1 MALSFSLQPESA
13 VPLYYQ
19 LAQSLRAQIESGI
32 WKPGDM
38 ITSERELMQL
48 AGVSRAT
55 VRQAI
60 SNLILDGVLERSRGR
75 GTFVARRKMEQ
86 EMRSVY
92 SFAEQMT
99 RQGLQLEDHLLQRHR
114 VPASE
119 ELAELLAVQPD
130 EWLIH
135 IKRVRSLQGVPL
147 MLDSSYVPYYL
158 CPDLLT
164 DPFEPPLYRMLG
176 EKYGLPPAHATD
188 YLEPVL
194 ADRVQAHLLQMEVG
208 APLMFLQRITFTRRD
223 VPLHVAQNYI
233 PGDRCRF
240 RVNLQSDNTEAELKG
255 GLQITRATKSDLKL
269 PALAEKEERS
279 VNS

>member
-1 MALSFSLQPESA
+1 MTLSFSLQPDSA

-19 LAQSLRAQIESGI
+19 LAQSLRAQIESGL

-38 ITSERELMQL
+38 IISERELMQL

-60 SNLILDGVLERSRGR
+60 SSLIQDGVLDRSRGR

-92 SFAEQMT
+92 SFAEQMA
-99 RQGLQLEDHLLQRHR
+99 RQGFQLEDQLLQRHR

-119 ELAELLAVQPD
+119 ELAELLALRPGD
-130 EWLIH
+130 WLIH
-135 IKRVRSLQGVPL
+135 IRRIRYLQGVPL
-147 MLDSSYVPYYL
+147 LLDSSYIPYHL
-158 CPDLLT
+158 CPNLLT
-164 DPFEPPLYRMLG
+164 DPFEPPLYRMLA
-176 EKYGLPPAHATD
+176 EKYGLPPTHATD
-188 YLEPVL
+188 YLEAVL
-194 ADRVQAHLLQMEVG
+194 ADRSQAHLLQVEVG
-208 APLMFLQRITFTRRD
+208 APLMFLQRLTFTRGD

-240 RVNLQSDNTEAELKG
+240 RVNLQSDTTEAELKG
-255 GLQITRATKSDLKL
+255 GLQAIRTSPT
-269 PALAEKEERS
+269 EH
-279 VNS
+279 

>member
-1 MALSFSLQPESA
+1 MTLAFSLQMDSA

-48 AGVSRAT
+48 ARVSRAT

-60 SNLILDGVLERSRGR
+60 SNLIQEGVLERSHGR

-86 EMRSVY
+86 DMRSVY

-99 RQGLQLEDHLLQRHR
+99 RRGLQLEDQLLQRHR
-114 VPASE
+114 VPASD
-119 ELAELLAVQPD
+119 ELADLLALQPD
-130 EWLIH
+130 DWLIH
-135 IKRVRSLQGVPL
+135 IKRVRYLQGVPL
-147 MLDSSYVPYYL
+147 MLDSSYIPYHL

-164 DPFEPPLYRMLG
+164 DRFEPPLYRMLADR
-176 EKYGLPPAHATD
+176 YNLPPTHATD

-194 ADRVQAHLLQMEVG
+194 ADRAQAHLLKMEPG
-208 APLMFLQRITFTRRD
+208 APLMFLQRVTFTRGD

-240 RVNLQSDNTEAELKG
+240 RLNLSSDNTEAELKG
-255 GLQITRATKSDLKL
+255 GLQATKTSFTLA
-269 PALAEKEERS
+269 ALAEKKIEP
-279 VNS
+279 